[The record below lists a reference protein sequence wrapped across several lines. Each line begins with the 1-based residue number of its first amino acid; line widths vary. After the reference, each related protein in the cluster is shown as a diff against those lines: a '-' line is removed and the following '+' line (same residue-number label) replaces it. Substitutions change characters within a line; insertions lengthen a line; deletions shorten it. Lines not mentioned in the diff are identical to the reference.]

1 MGMNMQGSET
11 IRVSMYGNR
20 YNFDKALQLFG
31 AKSGCGAQ
39 KIEN

>member
-11 IRVSMYGNR
+11 IRASMYGNR

-31 AKSGCGAQ
+31 AKSGYGAQ